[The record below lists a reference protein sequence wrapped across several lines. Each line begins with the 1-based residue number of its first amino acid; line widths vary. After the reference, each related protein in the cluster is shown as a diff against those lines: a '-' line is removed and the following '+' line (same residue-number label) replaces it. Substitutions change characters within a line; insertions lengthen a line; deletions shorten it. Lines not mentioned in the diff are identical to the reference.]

1 MWNRGSRSGWKAFSW
16 ISIWTESQQLRT
28 QQVLL
33 QNPWSPGLYGCKWHM
48 EGVSQIGGTCWL
60 SEALKTSVP
69 LDSTSLSL
77 LFWDT
82 LQFCKCVYVV
92 FLLFF
97 IFFFK
102 WMVSAKET
110 QNQSLWKRCER
121 SITWWQAV
129 AYCDWCFCRF
139 CHWGIRL
146 LLVLSFQKSM
156 TKNFRKICNNVQDPA
171 L

>member
-97 IFFFK
+97 IFFFQMDGVCQGDSK
-102 WMVSAKET
+102 PEPVKEMWEIYHLVT
-110 QNQSLWKRCER
+110 GSGILWLMFL
-121 SITWWQAV
+121 Q
-129 AYCDWCFCRF
+129 
-139 CHWGIRL
+139 
-146 LLVLSFQKSM
+146 VLPLGD
-156 TKNFRKICNNVQDPA
+156 TAA
-171 L
+171 LGPVFPKVNDKEF